1 VRVFTAYPAPRA
13 AAQIIEKPIKMAM
26 RAIWGNEHDYD
37 DDDDDGAQTQ
47 NAKQLG

>member
-1 VRVFTAYPAPRA
+1 
-13 AAQIIEKPIKMAM
+13 MAM